1 MVMSDGDSL
10 ANIMQR
16 LDSFVME
23 RDWNQFHSIKN
34 IVASVTIEAA
44 ELTETVQWSNP
55 SVEDVKENQ
64 ELLQNI
70 SHETADV
77 LMYCLRLCSILNL
90 DPVQIMND
98 KFEINRLKYPADI
111 VRGSSA
117 KYTAYE

>member
-10 ANIMQR
+10 TNIMQR

-44 ELTETVQWSNP
+44 ELAETVQWSNP
-55 SVEDVKENQ
+55 SVEEVKENQ

-70 SHETADV
+70 THETADV
-77 LMYCLRLCSILNL
+77 MMYCLRLCSILNL

>member
-1 MVMSDGDSL
+1 MAMSDEDSL

-16 LDSFVME
+16 LDSFVIE

-34 IVASVTIEAA
+34 IVASVMIEAA

-55 SVEDVKENQ
+55 SVEEVISNQ

-77 LMYCLRLCSILNL
+77 MMYCLRLCSILNL